1 MGIYTVKGSEEIK
14 ATMELYIEKYRR
26 LTGQEPD
33 KEQLKQQLR
42 QIKDRKF
49 KEDFEGIFGTL
60 APVNLDDAIKCL
72 DEPAEEAKPV
82 TKAKSIKTNKIK

>member
-14 ATMELYIEKYRR
+14 ATLELYIDKMKKQ
-26 LTGQEPD
+26 TGQEPD

-42 QIKDRKF
+42 AIKERKF

-72 DEPAEEAKPV
+72 DEEAQDVKPV
-82 TKAKSIKTNKIK
+82 TKAKSIKTSKIK